1 MIMNEVSFAIHHD
14 DNDTEQAMRLIADIA
29 QARDLEDAQRR
40 CALALAAI
48 VPDSTFDLVWNADL
62 PLTPPVDHRQPVSLL
77 PEINDL
83 LKLYAGELVEPR
95 PGQPG
100 YLPLR
105 LSGILRGWLQIT
117 SGPWSMRQKEA
128 LHTLA
133 AIIAPLLVA
142 LDRPTQDE
150 FTARRQL
157 LIAAARQLRGIIQ
170 FEVLLEHIYHITQS
184 LIGTSNFFL
193 ALCAEGSNWLELAYL
208 VEHGQRQEIRQFWRQ
223 NAGLSGAVVSSGMPI
238 CTADY
243 TRECEQRGIPA
254 IFIEGT
260 SIVYAWLGVPLT
272 INDQVIGALVVFQ
285 TDPETTYT
293 HLQTRLLQEL
303 AAEAAI
309 AIQNA
314 LLFARAE
321 RQRRQLVML
330 NHISHSI
337 TSTLDPEQVPSL
349 IMQQVQELLEIE
361 EGSLLLVDEPD
372 GDLIFSYACG
382 PAGQRL
388 LGQRLPR
395 GVGIAG
401 YVFTSGQS
409 ALVND
414 TSSDGRFYPATDSK
428 TGFVT
433 RSLLAV
439 PLRGIGGI
447 QGVIEVMN
455 KRSGAPFFEEDRLL
469 LTAVADQAVIAL
481 ENARRFAQV
490 DQALARR
497 ARELDRINQQLREI
511 VQVGNA
517 LRAEHH
523 LDELLRQIAQAAC
536 QTTGFRSVIIA
547 LVEQQ
552 HSQHPYLRR
561 VVAAGP
567 AAAAFERISGT
578 QVPLERLN
586 ALLRPEFR
594 RGSFTYFIDHRHNDY
609 MAFWGSPEQHDIPD
623 LPPPAP
629 GGWHAYDTL
638 FSLLRDRQG
647 QLLGLLRVEE
657 PEDGMHPSPEQIQL
671 LEIFANQAAVA
682 IENAR
687 LYTEQQHS
695 LNSMIALNGLGI
707 AINTTLRS
715 DRQIFEMTAS
725 GMMETTSA
733 QRAVVLLFDE
743 QPDTGL
749 SSEATELRIAL
760 CLGPPIDHESALMD
774 LAYQA
779 IRNGRP
785 ISNQPSPTNATDYS
799 QLSTPMPETW
809 VMIPLCLTRQTLGAI
824 GTSYSDGLPSPAN
837 LETLILFASQ
847 AAVAVESV
855 RLFRAVRQGRDQ
867 LASIMASTHEGI
879 LLITQDG
886 HMAVMNSAFRQLTGC
901 DDQERL
907 ERLSLT
913 AFLTSWAT
921 RASYTDDEWQML
933 RAGLH
938 AVSTGAEVVAQGQLG
953 QSSTTSRALEWTVLR
968 VTGTN
973 TDEALPGRAIPAQNG
988 HAGDMSTAHDD
999 LACAAS
1005 ISPLLLVLR
1014 DVTTARET
1022 ERMRQDLT
1030 SMIVHDLRSPMTSI
1044 MTSIDMIFK
1053 GFLGEINPRQREVLS
1068 IALRSAEHLL
1078 HMVNLML
1085 DINRLEGGLMP
1096 LERTALRA
1104 DHLVQQV
1111 VGRLEAIAYEKR
1123 IRIYVHGDD
1132 DLPLV
1137 YADAELVGRVL
1148 QNLLDNALKFSPS
1161 DRKIDITISGPSDP
1175 PDLSAEYQVI
1185 NTGNPTTV
1193 RLYRHH
1199 QVTFVVRDQG
1209 PGIPPNE
1216 QHKIFAKFTQAGH
1229 TRTRGTG
1236 LGLTFCKLVVE
1247 AHGGQI
1253 WVESVLGE
1261 GSAFYFTLP
1270 IAATTP
1276 TTT

>member
-1 MIMNEVSFAIHHD
+1 MIMNDLSLAIPD
-14 DNDTEQAMRLIADIA
+14 DTEHAMHLIADIA
-29 QARDLEDAQRR
+29 QAHDLADVQRR
-40 CALALAAI
+40 CTLALTAI
-48 VPDSTFDLVWNADL
+48 VPDSTFDLVWNVTL
-62 PLTPPVDHRQPVSLL
+62 PLVPPVDHSQLVSLL
-77 PEINDL
+77 PETDDL

-95 PGQPG
+95 PGHPG

-105 LSGILRGWLQIT
+105 LSGNLHGWLRIT
-117 SGPWSMRQKEA
+117 SSPWSMRQKQA
-128 LHTLA
+128 LLTLA

-142 LDRPTQDE
+142 LDRPAQDE
-150 FTARRQL
+150 FITGRQL
-157 LIAAARQLRGIIQ
+157 LIAAAHRLRGIIQ

-223 NAGLSGAVVSSGMPI
+223 NAGLSGAVVSSGTPI
-238 CTADY
+238 CTTDY
-243 TRECEQRGIPA
+243 THECEQRGIPA

-260 SIVYAWLGVPLT
+260 SIVYAWLGVPLVV
-272 INDQVIGALVVFQ
+272 NDQIIGTLVVFQ
-285 TDPETTYT
+285 TDPEPTYT
-293 HLQTRLLQEL
+293 NLQTQLLQEL
-303 AAEAAI
+303 ASEAAI

-349 IMQQVQELLEIE
+349 IMQQVQELLDIE

-382 PAGQRL
+382 PAGRRL
-388 LGQRLPR
+388 LGQRLPH

-497 ARELDRINQQLREI
+497 ARELDRINQQLRQI
-511 VQVGNA
+511 VHVGNA
-517 LRAEHH
+517 LRAEHQ
-523 LDELLRQIAQAAC
+523 LEELLRQIAQAAC
-536 QTTGFRSVIIA
+536 QTTGFRSTIIA

-552 HSQHPYLRR
+552 HSQQPYLRR

-567 AAAAFERISGT
+567 AAAAFERISGI
-578 QVPLERLN
+578 QVPLERLHT
-586 ALLRPEFR
+586 LLRPEFR
-594 RGSFTYFIDHRHNDY
+594 RGSVTYFIDHRYNDY
-609 MAFWGSPEQHDIPD
+609 MTFWGSPEQHYIPD
-623 LPPPAP
+623 LPPPVP
-629 GGWHAYDTL
+629 GGWHAHDTL

-647 QLLGLLRVEE
+647 KLLGLLRVEE
-657 PEDGMHPSPEQIQL
+657 PEDGMQPSPEQIQL

-715 DRQIFEMTAS
+715 DAQIFEMTAS

-743 QPDTGL
+743 QPDSGL
-749 SSEATELRIAL
+749 SSEATGLHIAL
-760 CLGPPIDHESALMD
+760 CLGPPIDHEAPVMD
-774 LAYQA
+774 LAYQS
-779 IRNGRP
+779 IRHGRP
-785 ISNQPSPTNATDYS
+785 VSNQSSLTSATNYA
-799 QLSTPMPETW
+799 QLSTPISETW
-809 VMIPLCLTRQTLGAI
+809 VMIPLCLTRQTLGVI
-824 GTSYSDGLPSPAN
+824 GISYTNGLPSPAN
-837 LETLILFASQ
+837 LETLTLFASQ

-855 RLFRAVRQGRDQ
+855 RLFSAVRQGRDQ

-886 HMAVMNSAFRQLTGC
+886 HMAVMNNAFRQLTDC

-907 ERLSLT
+907 EHLSLA
-913 AFLTSWAT
+913 AFLTTWAT
-921 RASYTDDEWQML
+921 RANYTDDEWQL
-933 RAGLH
+933 LHAGLH
-938 AVSTGAEVVAQGQLG
+938 AVSTGAETLVQGQLG
-953 QSSTTSRALEWTVLR
+953 QATSISRALEWTVLC
-968 VTGTN
+968 VTGAN
-973 TDEALPGRAIPAQNG
+973 ADKAPSALYAPAQNG
-988 HAGDMSTAHDD
+988 HTGHITAENED
-999 LACAAS
+999 S
-1005 ISPLLLVLR
+1005 IYLPGSSPLLLVLR
-1014 DVTTARET
+1014 DITTARET

-1053 GFLGEINPRQREVLS
+1053 GFLGQITPKQREVLS
-1068 IALRSAEHLL
+1068 IALNSAEHLL

-1085 DINRLEGGLMP
+1085 DINRLEGGSMP
-1096 LERTALRA
+1096 LERTTLCA
-1104 DHLVQQV
+1104 DQIVQRV
-1111 VGRLEAIAYEKR
+1111 VERLEAIAYEKG
-1123 IRIYVHGDD
+1123 IDIAVDCGD
-1132 DLPLV
+1132 DLPLI
-1137 YADAELVGRVL
+1137 YADGELITRVL

-1161 DRKIDITISGPSDP
+1161 DSKIYITISGPDDP
-1175 PDLSAEYQVI
+1175 PETTAECQII

-1193 RLYRHH
+1193 WLYPQQ

-1209 PGIPPNE
+1209 MGISPND
-1216 QHKIFAKFTQAGH
+1216 QHKIFTKFTQAGQ
-1229 TRTRGTG
+1229 TRMKGTG
-1236 LGLTFCKLVVE
+1236 LGLTFCKLAVE
-1247 AHGGQI
+1247 AHGGRI
-1253 WVESVLGE
+1253 WVESVPGE
-1261 GSAFYFTLP
+1261 GSAFCFTLP
-1270 IAATTP
+1270 IATIAP
-1276 TTT
+1276 TIT